1 MMPARFD
8 EPALPV
14 RWWHVPVVW
23 ALVAVILLS
32 LPLLALAAWVGGV
45 VARLRGWE
53 NAEHDC

>member
-23 ALVAVILLS
+23 VLVTVILLS
-32 LPLLALAAWVGGV
+32 LPFLLVALWADGV
-45 VARLRGWE
+45 VARLRGWG
-53 NAEHDC
+53 NAKHDS